1 MLCGIP
7 LKHFGEVDPARRH
20 KGQDK
25 EKGRFH
31 IGGSKSRMNG
41 DTKAMAQ
48 LDVLASSA
56 ENLASP
62 KASSLGRNVI
72 LLTWDMPRAEQAS
85 LPTLKTDSEDIWP
98 LASLRLSLPGGA
110 TRHYWGFQRPT
121 DGRMTVELS
130 LRSLGF
136 NTSITIDSD
145 ASIAPVD
152 AEDLIEGID
161 RHDCVALISA
171 LFNVWGAMFR
181 LQRDR
186 TFIGILEDLL
196 SQIAPTPGPVVPVA
210 QIGDDFIL
218 ARTSLVSGFGKID
231 ATYTF
236 GRDGPIRVHARPYRI
251 SDGKSGRDV
260 VHILLGRTQILSE
273 EALLVLIGPGGLS
286 VRRLFNADTRLPSIE
301 RWFREQAQ
309 AAPGLREHILMEIS
323 DRSSAGPA
331 YALELQLRSPLRPR
345 RISSSL
351 TTPSAEIVSA
361 LATPVGT
368 LVTGWYRDPVG
379 LVAGIEASFSDD
391 APRDL
396 TADLFKFPVEV
407 AGSTEG
413 SRLPAT
419 GFAVLAPATT
429 NSTQILQPRYHLRLK
444 SGARHSLVPT
454 LQPADPVAARAAALR
469 AIPAQHVDRSVL
481 ARILSPVIA
490 NLHEQAR
497 ARIGRPAIQTIGTP
511 LARPKVSVIIPL
523 YRNLEF
529 LRFQIAAFASDSW
542 FRANAELIYV
552 LDSPEQAQEVEHLL
566 GGLHLVYGLPVILVV
581 MERNSGYARANNA
594 GASVA
599 RSDVLALVNSDVI
612 PVSPGWLE
620 RMAARLNGRRR
631 IGAVGPKL
639 LFEDGSIQHAGMHF
653 AQDHRGYWLNQ
664 HFHKGMPRDYAPAC
678 EERIVPAVTGACIVT
693 PKSVFDAVGGFTE
706 DYVVGDYED
715 SDLCLKITMTER
727 KIAYLPDI
735 ELYHL
740 ERRSMS
746 LNAEYMRGIAWQYNC
761 ALHTER
767 WRDLMT
773 ATVQAGRP
781 RKGKSVAI

>member
-1 MLCGIP
+1 
-7 LKHFGEVDPARRH
+7 
-20 KGQDK
+20 
-25 EKGRFH
+25 
-31 IGGSKSRMNG
+31 
-41 DTKAMAQ
+41 MAQ

-56 ENLASP
+56 EDLASP
-62 KASSLGRNVI
+62 NASSLGRNAV
-72 LLTWDMPRAEQAS
+72 LLTWDTPHAGQDS
-85 LPTLKTDSEDIWP
+85 SPTLKNDGEDIWP
-98 LASLRLSLPGGA
+98 LASLRLSLPGGS
-110 TRHYWGFQRPT
+110 TRYYWVFQRPT
-121 DGRMTVELS
+121 DSRMHLELS
-130 LRSLGF
+130 HREVGF
-136 NTSITIDSD
+136 RTSVTIDSD
-145 ASIAPVD
+145 ATIDPVD
-152 AEDLIEGID
+152 AEELIAGID
-161 RHDCVALISA
+161 RHGCVALISA

-186 TFIGILEDLL
+186 TFIAILGSLL
-196 SQIAPTPGPVVPVA
+196 AQIAPTPSQVVPVA

-218 ARTSLVSGFGKID
+218 ARTSLVSSFGKVD
-231 ATYTF
+231 AIYTF
-236 GRDGPIRVHARPYRI
+236 SQNGPIRAHARPYKI
-251 SDGKSGRDV
+251 SDVKGGRDV
-260 VHILLGRTQILSE
+260 FHILIDRTQALSDD
-273 EALLVLIGPGGLS
+273 ALLILIGPGGLS
-286 VRRLFNADTRLPSIE
+286 VRRLSKTNTDLPSIE
-301 RWFREQAQ
+301 HWFRKQAQ
-309 AAPGLREHILMEIS
+309 AAPGLREHVLMEIS
-323 DRSSAGPA
+323 HRSATGPA
-331 YALELQLRSPLRPR
+331 HALELQLRSPLQPR
-345 RISSSL
+345 RIPSNL
-351 TTPSAEIVSA
+351 TSPSAEIVSA

-379 LVAGIEASFSDD
+379 LFAGIEAGAGDD
-391 APRDL
+391 VPKDL

-413 SRLPAT
+413 SRLRAT

-429 NSTQILQPRYHLRLK
+429 GSAQILQPRFHLRLK
-444 SGARHSLVPT
+444 SGARHPLVPK

-469 AIPAQHVDRSVL
+469 AIPAQHIDRSVL
-481 ARILSPVIA
+481 TRILSPILA

-497 ARIGRPAIQTIGTP
+497 AQIGCPTIQTIGTP
-511 LARPKVSVIIPL
+511 LARPKASVIIPL

-529 LRFQIAAFASDSW
+529 LRFQIAAFASDLW
-542 FRANAELIYV
+542 FRENAELIYV
-552 LDSPEQAQEVEHLL
+552 LDSPEQAHEVEHLL
-566 GGLHLVYGLPVILVV
+566 GGLHLIYGLPVALVI
-581 MERNSGYARANNA
+581 MEKNSGYARANNA
-594 GASVA
+594 GASIA

-620 RMAARLNGRRR
+620 RLAARLNGRRR

-639 LFEDGSIQHAGMHF
+639 LFEDGSIQHAGMYF

-678 EERIVPAVTGACIVT
+678 EERIVPAVTGACLVT

-767 WRDLMT
+767 WRDLMIA
-773 ATVQAGRP
+773 ATQAGRP
-781 RKGKSVAI
+781 RKGRNVAI